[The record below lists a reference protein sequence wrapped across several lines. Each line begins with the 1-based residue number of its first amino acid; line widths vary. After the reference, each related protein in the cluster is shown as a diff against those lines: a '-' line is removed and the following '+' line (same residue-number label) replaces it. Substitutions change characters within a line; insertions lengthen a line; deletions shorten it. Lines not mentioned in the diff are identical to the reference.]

1 MQHGVALGVKTI
13 MHIPLS
19 SRPSTA
25 RRSLLQGAAATGLL
39 ALAPQ
44 IARGAKE
51 DSLTQQQVTL
61 IDLSTKQRML
71 LQRCTK
77 LYLQLLL
84 NSRSSDAKRLL
95 SDSFS
100 RIETAYAK
108 QYAAE
113 SLRESNIQNII
124 KLDILGRE
132 YPKFRTL
139 LQKPPSE
146 KALPELVEK
155 SESLVRVANQTAG
168 ATDQFLS
175 GSPIGLLTA
184 TAGKQCFIS
193 QRIATYYFLRSLN
206 HQPDVAARLIGD
218 LMTDYENNARLLEKG
233 VQNTTEIKFLLQLAG
248 TQWPYFKEAINV
260 KTREDP
266 TQLNYNVATAA
277 ENMLEVLE
285 RTNLLYFKIAT
296 G

>member
-1 MQHGVALGVKTI
+1 MT
-13 MHIPLS
+13 MPS
-19 SRPSTA
+19 SCSVSA
-25 RRSLLQGAAATGLL
+25 ERRRLLQGTVATGLL

-44 IARGAKE
+44 ASWGAKE
-51 DSLTQQQVTL
+51 DSLTQQTVIL

-95 SDSFS
+95 NDSFS
-100 RIETAYAK
+100 RIEAAYAK

-113 SLRESNIQNII
+113 SVRESNIQNII
-124 KLDILGRE
+124 KLELLGRE
-132 YPKFRTL
+132 YPKFRAL

-155 SESLVRVANQTAG
+155 SESVVRIANQTAG

-175 GSPIGLLTA
+175 RSPIGLLTA
-184 TAGKQCFIS
+184 TAGRQCFIS

-206 HQPDVAARLIGD
+206 HQPDVATRVISD

-266 TQLNYNVATAA
+266 TQLDYNVATAA

-285 RTNLLYFKIAT
+285 RTNLLYYKIAT

>member
-1 MQHGVALGVKTI
+1 MN
-13 MHIPLS
+13 MPS
-19 SRPSTA
+19 SCPVSA
-25 RRSLLQGAAATGLL
+25 ERRHLLQASVATGLL

-44 IARGAKE
+44 VSWAAKE
-51 DSLTQQQVTL
+51 DSLTQQQVIL
-61 IDLSTKQRML
+61 IDLATKQRML
-71 LQRCTK
+71 LQRCAK

-95 SDSFS
+95 TDSFS

-124 KLDILGRE
+124 KLELLGRE
-132 YPKFRTL
+132 YPKYRAL

-155 SESLVRVANQTAG
+155 SESLVRIANQTAG

-175 GSPIGLLTA
+175 RSPIGLLTA
-184 TAGKQCFIS
+184 TAGRQCFIS

-206 HQPDVAARLIGD
+206 HQPDVATRVISD

-285 RTNLLYFKIAT
+285 RTNLLYYKIAT

>member
-1 MQHGVALGVKTI
+1 MT
-13 MHIPLS
+13 MPS
-19 SRPSTA
+19 SCLVSA
-25 RRSLLQGAAATGLL
+25 ERRRLLQATVATGLL

-44 IARGAKE
+44 SSWGAKE
-51 DSLTQQQVTL
+51 DSLTQQIVIL

-100 RIETAYAK
+100 RIEAAYAK

-113 SLRESNIQNII
+113 SVRESNIQNII
-124 KLDILGRE
+124 KLDLLGRE
-132 YPKFRTL
+132 YPKFRAL

-155 SESLVRVANQTAG
+155 SESVVRIANQTAG

-175 GSPIGLLTA
+175 RSPIGLLTA
-184 TAGKQCFIS
+184 TAGRQCFIS

-206 HQPDVAARLIGD
+206 HQPDVATRVISD

-266 TQLNYNVATAA
+266 TQLDYNVATAA

-285 RTNLLYFKIAT
+285 RTNLLYYKIAT
-296 G
+296 S